1 MRRPYEG
8 LSRFVGARH
17 CLALC
22 RDHARRVLKT
32 RPDVTSPETPYMRV
46 AQSTETANHVS
57 AGKVTALPNTTH
69 ALVAQLDRAPD
80 FESGGGGVEA
90 PRAPQKFDCPARTQK
105 RGLGLAKGTP
115 LSVRMTLGNP
125 NCLKTAS
132 NTRNA

>member
-8 LSRFVGARH
+8 LSRSIGGRH

-80 FESGGGGVEA
+80 FESGGRGFESLRARHISALISRHYLGEIYEPRINSQMKLPNSNQDEA
-90 PRAPQKFDCPARTQK
+90 
-105 RGLGLAKGTP
+105 AK
-115 LSVRMTLGNP
+115 
-125 NCLKTAS
+125 
-132 NTRNA
+132 